1 MFARLFATKEAARGS
16 AFSTARRACGAPFC
30 GLMKEEKKA
39 RLAHVLLQDLP
50 GRCAGAGAGG
60 GELHA
65 QTGDARG
72 ELTDPPPFRRRAL
85 GDLAGVSCK
94 ELNPPPPSSIGQ
106 TLEGS
111 FSAVS
116 KRNFARKY
124 AFESSRRDLHMH
136 SVAPFSK
143 LKFCFLFFKL
153 NFFVNILPKF
163 L

>member
-1 MFARLFATKEAARGS
+1 
-16 AFSTARRACGAPFC
+16 
-30 GLMKEEKKA
+30 MKEEKKA

-94 ELNPPPPSSIGQ
+94 ELNPYSN
-106 TLEGS
+106 GS
-111 FSAVS
+111 LRSYIRAS
-116 KRNFARKY
+116 HQIRTSESRENENRNAMQSCE
-124 AFESSRRDLHMH
+124 ASSRKIAH
-136 SVAPFSK
+136 SK
-143 LKFCFLFFKL
+143 
-153 NFFVNILPKF
+153 I
-163 L
+163 